1 MNSSTLEKNA
11 ESDQKA
17 AKILHTSAGIDLFE
31 NIRVALTAL
40 RTNLL
45 RSILT
50 TLGIVIGVAAVI
62 LMMALGNAAREQ
74 VIGEIES
81 FGSNVLVLIPQADTR
96 GGGRVQRAFLTERD
110 ARALQRQVQGID
122 LVSPQVRTSVQV
134 VFETNNNSTTLI
146 GANTEYLE
154 LSDWNVVSGRMF
166 TAAEVNT
173 AAKVAVIGD
182 RIRENLFGDVDP
194 VGSIIRV
201 NKTPLLII
209 GLLEPKGGGGLGPD
223 QDDVVLAPITTAR
236 RRVGVRSPGP
246 PDSVQSIQIRVE
258 ERDELARVMEDV
270 TELMRARRN
279 IGATDLQDFRIFSP
293 QELAESLGRVLGIF
307 ALVLAGIASISL
319 LVGGIGIMNIMLVS
333 VTERTREIGLRMA
346 LGARPRDIQRQFLV
360 ESVVLCLIGGALGL
374 ALGAGGA
381 ALAAQL
387 MDAPATVGL
396 GTMAMA
402 VGVSALIG
410 VGFGYFPARRAAK
423 LNPIEALRHE

>member
-1 MNSSTLEKNA
+1 VNSSPLENIA
-11 ESDQKA
+11 QKSKKA
-17 AKILHTSAGIDLFE
+17 TTFSYTPASIDIFE

-74 VIGEIES
+74 VVGEIES

-134 VFETNNNSTTLI
+134 VFETNSNSTTLI
-146 GANTEYLE
+146 GASTEYLE
-154 LSDWNVVSGRMF
+154 LSDWGLTSGRMY

-258 ERDELARVMEDV
+258 ERDELARVMEDI

-360 ESVVLCLIGGALGL
+360 ESVVLCLIGGGIGL

-381 ALAAQL
+381 ALAARL
-387 MDAPATVGL
+387 METPATVGL

-410 VGFGYFPARRAAK
+410 VGFGYFPAKRAAK